1 MIREIRKKI
10 SEKSHEAVEDIAI
23 KATKWIGSTGSLIF
37 HTIIFIGAFMM
48 YFWGIPLDN
57 ILLVLTTI
65 VSLEAIYLSIFI
77 QMSVNRQDKKLH
89 AVAEDVEDIQEGV
102 EDIQE
107 DVDEIQKDVDD
118 IQEDVEE
125 IQKDVDDIQEDVEEI
140 QKDVDDIQEDVEEIQ
155 EEDEEEE
162 KIEKE
167 EDDRINRIENM
178 LGKLIEEILDLKK
191 QQKQIKEIKDK
202 TKPKQITK
210 NSD

>member
-140 QKDVDDIQEDVEEIQ
+140 Q